1 MTYCVGMVLDKGLVL
16 MSDTRTNSGV
26 DNISVFRKMVSWSEP
41 GERIVTIL
49 TAGNL
54 ATTQAVISQLEERNK
69 TPHERRPS
77 ILEAPTMFQV
87 ATQVGRLLRDVIE
100 GRQDSGMQSEG
111 PRFTA
116 SMIVAGQIRDMEP
129 RLFLIYP
136 EGNFIEASFDTPFF
150 QIGETKYGRPIL
162 LRGYDRTMSFENA
175 VKLLMVSFDSTLA
188 ANLSVGLPFDLM
200 VIERDRFE
208 PLHQKRILASDPYF
222 TSISASWSEA
232 LRQAFHSLPDYSFE
246 DAPAAASGQ
255 ADT

>member
-26 DNISVFRKMVSWSEP
+26 DNISVFRKMFHWSVP
-41 GERIVTIL
+41 GERQIAIM

-54 ATTQAVISQLEERNK
+54 ATTQAVISQIEERTK
-69 TPHERRPS
+69 APGDRRPS

-87 ATQVGRLLRDVIE
+87 ATLVGNLLRGVIE
-100 GRQDSGMQSEG
+100 RRLDGGMEGEG

-129 RLFLIYP
+129 RLFLVYP

-162 LRGYDRTMSFENA
+162 LRAYDRTMSFEAA
-175 VKLLMVSFDSTLA
+175 VKLVMVSFDSTIA
-188 ANLSVGLPFDLM
+188 ANLSVGLPLDLM

-208 PLHQKRILASDPYF
+208 PLHHRRVLASDPYF
-222 TSISASWSEA
+222 NAISSSWSEA
-232 LRQAFHSLPDYSFE
+232 LRQAFQSLPDYAFAQDGE
-246 DAPAAASGQ
+246 QVSGG
-255 ADT
+255 

>member
-26 DNISVFRKMVSWSEP
+26 DNISTFRKMFTWSVP
-41 GERIVTIL
+41 GERIISIM

-54 ATTQAVISQLEERNK
+54 ATTQSVISQLEERTK
-69 TPHERRPS
+69 APGERRPS
-77 ILEAPTMFQV
+77 ILEAPTMFQI
-87 ATQVGRLLRDVIE
+87 ATIVGHLLRDVIE
-100 GRQDSGMQSEG
+100 GRQDAGLQSAGGQDG

-116 SMIVAGQIRDMEP
+116 SMIVAGQIKDMEP

-162 LRGYDRTMSFENA
+162 VRGYDKGMSFEDA

-200 VIERDRFE
+200 VIERDNFE
-208 PLHQKRILASDPYF
+208 PLHQKRIAADDPF
-222 TSISASWSEA
+222 FKLISSSWGEA
-232 LRQAFHSLPDYSFE
+232 LRSAFYSLPDYAF
-246 DAPAAASGQ
+246 D
-255 ADT
+255 DR

>member
-1 MTYCVGMVLDKGLVL
+1 MTYCVGMVLDKGIVL

-26 DNISVFRKMVSWSEP
+26 DNISVFRKMYSWNVP
-41 GERIVTIL
+41 GERIINIM

-69 TPHERRPS
+69 APNERRPS
-77 ILEAPTMFQV
+77 LFEAPTMFQV
-87 ATQVGRLLRDVIE
+87 ATVVGGLLRDVIE
-100 GRQDSGMQSEG
+100 RRQDTGQSGSG

-116 SMIVAGQIRDMEP
+116 SLIVSGQIKGMEP
-129 RLFLIYP
+129 RLFMVYP

-162 LRGYDRTMSFENA
+162 LRGYDRTMTFEDA
-175 VKLLMVSFDSTLA
+175 VKLMMVSFDSTLA

-208 PLHQKRILASDPYF
+208 PLHNKRILNSDPYF
-222 TSISASWSEA
+222 KSISSSWGEA

-246 DAPAAASGQ
+246 DAKPAAVIE
-255 ADT
+255 

>member
-26 DNISVFRKMVSWSEP
+26 DNISTFRKMFSWSVP
-41 GERIVTIL
+41 GERIISIM

-54 ATTQAVISQLEERNK
+54 ATTQSVISQLEERNK
-69 TPHERRPS
+69 APGERRPS
-77 ILEAPTMFQV
+77 LLDAPTMFQV
-87 ATQVGRLLRDVIE
+87 ATIVGRLLSDVIE
-100 GRQDSGMQSEG
+100 GRQDAGAQSAGGQEG

-116 SMIVAGQIRDMEP
+116 SMIVAGQIKDMEP

-162 LRGYDRTMSFENA
+162 VRGYDKAMSFEDA

-200 VIERDRFE
+200 VIERDKFE
-208 PLHQKRILASDPYF
+208 PLHHKRITAEDPF
-222 TSISASWSEA
+222 FKLISSSWGEA
-232 LRQAFHSLPDYSFE
+232 LRSAFYSLPDYSFE
-246 DAPAAASGQ
+246 EPI
-255 ADT
+255 T